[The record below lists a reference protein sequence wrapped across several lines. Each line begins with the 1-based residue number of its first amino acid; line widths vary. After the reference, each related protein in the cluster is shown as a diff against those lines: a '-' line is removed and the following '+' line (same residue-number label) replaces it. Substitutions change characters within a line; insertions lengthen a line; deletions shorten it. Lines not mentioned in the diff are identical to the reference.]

1 MPTRDVAPRVEA
13 QSLLNEQVKLLFA
26 ALPMGMLAGLVNAA
40 ILVFV
45 IWGVI
50 DGSVL
55 IAWYAI
61 LSLVTLVRFGLVYA
75 YRRAR
80 PSPGQA
86 AYWARLFTL
95 GTAFSGVVW
104 GSAGVFLFPAQLEHQ
119 IFIIFVLTG
128 MTAGAVVSFSALWQ
142 VGLLFIVLTLT
153 PLSARL
159 LMQEQTMH
167 MAMGLMAL
175 LFMVLMALTTRSM
188 YQTTLTSLK
197 LRFENSDLVG
207 VLGQGKAA
215 TEALNLELQREID
228 ERSRVEEGLRDSEA
242 RMRTLIESV
251 PDGIVT
257 ISDQGL
263 LESMNPA
270 AESIFGRKAEEL
282 IGRHFNSL
290 MPESQRDDYDDYVR
304 AHLGLG
310 NGKAIGFGLEIT
322 GQRKDGSEF
331 PMELGISHMWL
342 ERRHL
347 FIGIVRDISERRE
360 IERMKNQFLATV
372 NHELR
377 TPLTSVLG
385 SLGLLSEGI
394 AGELS
399 ERGRSLLDITR
410 NNVQRLVRLI
420 GNILDMDDIQS
431 GRMRMDFRPVVL
443 GRLVEQAVEDQR
455 MPAASAGVHVE
466 LRNDAPRG
474 LVYADGERI
483 LQTLNHLLSNALK
496 FSPRGGTLAV
506 DLESVNGW
514 LCVTVADQGP
524 GVPAEFHEQIFQP
537 FSHAAT
543 GDADVRSGAGLGLSI
558 ARAIVEQH
566 AGTIGYKPG
575 PQSGARF
582 YFELPELHNIA
593 LESPARPGVKR
604 Q

>member
-1 MPTRDVAPRVEA
+1 VEA

-159 LMQEQTMH
+159 LMQDQTMH

-175 LFMVLMALTTRSM
+175 LFMVLMVLTTRSM

-347 FIGIVRDISERRE
+347 FIGIVRDISERRA

-455 MPAASAGVHVE
+455 ALAAAAGVHVE

-506 DLESVNGW
+506 DLESANGW

-593 LESPARPGVKR
+593 LESPTHAPE
-604 Q
+604 